1 MPLLL
6 RIGCWGGRWLRGY
19 LGWTFSGQNWYV
31 VYWLIVEGGRASEGR
46 RKGERGWSII
56 NGVIGGWWLG
66 APADTNAVTS
76 IDALKMNEHS

>member
-1 MPLLL
+1 M
-6 RIGCWGGRWLRGY
+6 
-19 LGWTFSGQNWYV
+19 
-31 VYWLIVEGGRASEGR
+31 YWLIVEGGRASEGR

>member
-1 MPLLL
+1 MPLFL

-19 LGWTFSGQNWYV
+19 LGWTFNGQSWYV

-56 NGVIGGWWLG
+56 NGVIGARSAGG
-66 APADTNAVTS
+66 HECCD
-76 IDALKMNEHS
+76 IDRCPKDE